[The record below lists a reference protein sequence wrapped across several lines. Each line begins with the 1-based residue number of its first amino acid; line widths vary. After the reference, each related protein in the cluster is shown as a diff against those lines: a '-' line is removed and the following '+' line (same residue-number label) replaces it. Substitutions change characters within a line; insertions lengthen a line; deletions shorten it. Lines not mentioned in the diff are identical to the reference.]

1 MKEDITDM
9 ALMFATLAKIAYEND
24 NREHFEKLGF
34 NHYRFIAQE
43 GAQGHLAASDT
54 LNDVIIT
61 CR

>member
-1 MKEDITDM
+1 
-9 ALMFATLAKIAYEND
+9 MFATLAKIAYEND